1 MELLVLLIREAKEDG
16 DEMKLKIRET
26 LTELDSIDKKI
37 RIQENHIQKNRAELT
52 DVEARLK
59 KVN

>member
-1 MELLVLLIREAKEDG
+1 MLLIREAKEDG

-37 RIQENHIQKNRAELT
+37 RMQENII
-52 DVEARLK
+52 
-59 KVN
+59 